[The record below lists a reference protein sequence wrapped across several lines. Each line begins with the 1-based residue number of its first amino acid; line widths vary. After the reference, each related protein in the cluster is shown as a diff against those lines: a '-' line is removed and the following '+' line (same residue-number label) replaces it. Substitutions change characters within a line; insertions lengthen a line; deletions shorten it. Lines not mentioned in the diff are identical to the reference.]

1 MPEQSSESAL
11 MKQNFAPKIFGYF
24 PIGTYYAHLENL
36 CKQVDSAGDSLMIQ
50 LCFSFSSSDTKFNGS
65 SKYRQV

>member
-24 PIGTYYAHLENL
+24 PVGTYYAHLENL
-36 CKQVDSAGDSLMIQ
+36 CKKIDSAGDIHQ
-50 LCFSFSSSDTKFNGS
+50 QKPTP
-65 SKYRQV
+65 